1 MKYLIVF
8 SIFSLLN
15 NENILIS
22 EEEFYITLKVLDVND
37 FNGHK
42 RSSSGDTHL
51 IYTNDTFDTSLKR
64 SRSSTNITD
73 IRYFLM
79 FVCLFYI

>member
-1 MKYLIVF
+1 M
-8 SIFSLLN
+8 
-15 NENILIS
+15 
-22 EEEFYITLKVLDVND
+22 TLKALDMND

-51 IYTNDTFDTSLKR
+51 ISTNDAINTNLKR

-73 IRYFLM
+73 MRYLIIKFS
-79 FVCLFYI
+79 Y

>member
-1 MKYLIVF
+1 M
-8 SIFSLLN
+8 
-15 NENILIS
+15 
-22 EEEFYITLKVLDVND
+22 TLKALDIND

-51 IYTNDTFDTSLKR
+51 ISTNDVIETNLKR

-73 IRYFLM
+73 IRYLTALNVSYF
-79 FVCLFYI
+79 I

>member
-8 SIFSLLN
+8 NIFSSLN

-51 IYTNDTFDTSLKR
+51 IFTNDTFDTTLKR

-73 IRYFLM
+73 IRYLM

>member
-1 MKYLIVF
+1 M
-8 SIFSLLN
+8 
-15 NENILIS
+15 
-22 EEEFYITLKVLDVND
+22 TLKALDVND

-51 IYTNDTFDTSLKR
+51 ISTNDAIDTNLKR

-73 IRYFLM
+73 MRYLIIVVICFK
-79 FVCLFYI
+79 C